1 MAENT
6 GFIKN
11 NSVYE
16 VLLMNSVYATE
27 RYLMLLK
34 VMPNNHKEIMHAAKD
49 VMFHSQKVFLSAMYW
64 ENMKNPIVGGKQ

>member
-1 MAENT
+1 MEENT

-34 VMPNNHKEIMHAAKD
+34 AMPHNYKEVMHAAKE
-49 VMFHSQKVFLSAMYW
+49 VQFHSQKVFLSAVYW